1 MLGTPC
7 PRCADVDVAESR
19 TQPNQ
24 FARTLFAGLPKRYNL
39 LASLLSFGQ
48 DPRWRDE
55 MVSHV
60 EKSAAGRILDV
71 ACGPA
76 AVTRELANRTSAQ
89 VVGLDLSVDMLT
101 EGAANVARA
110 GLSERISMVLGRG
123 EQLPFEDGAF
133 DGLTFTYLL
142 RYVADP
148 AATLAELARVVR
160 PGGPI
165 ASLEF
170 AVPPNALWRGSWW
183 LYTRGVLPVAG
194 LVTGGPAWFA
204 VGRFLGP
211 SISTH
216 YREYPIPWTLEAWDM
231 AGIDTIGHRSMSLGG
246 GLVIW
251 GVRRP

>member
-1 MLGTPC
+1 M
-7 PRCADVDVAESR
+7 DVAASR
-19 TQPNQ
+19 ARPNQ
-24 FARTLFAGLPKRYNL
+24 FARQLFAGLPKRYNL
-39 LASLLSFGQ
+39 LAELLSFGQ
-48 DPRWRDE
+48 DRRWRDE
-55 MVSHV
+55 MVGHV
-60 EKSAAGRILDV
+60 VDREPARILDV

-76 AVTRELANRTSAQ
+76 AVTCALAGRTSAR

-101 EGAANVARA
+101 EGVANVSRS
-110 GLSERISMVLGRG
+110 GFGDRVSMVLGRG

-148 AATLAELARVVR
+148 AATIAELARVVR

-170 AVPPNALWRGSWW
+170 AVPPKSGWRAAWW

-194 LVTGGPAWFA
+194 LATGGPAWFH

-211 SISTH
+211 SISSH
-216 YREYPIPWTLEAWDM
+216 YGQYPIPWTLEAWHD
-231 AGIDTIGHRSMSLGG
+231 AGIDDVAHRSMSLGG
-246 GLVIW
+246 GLVVW

>member
-1 MLGTPC
+1 M
-7 PRCADVDVAESR
+7 DVAESR
-19 TQPNQ
+19 ARPNQ
-24 FARTLFAGLPKRYNL
+24 FARQLFAGLSKRYNV
-39 LASLLSFGQ
+39 LAELLSLGQ
-48 DPRWRDE
+48 DRRWRHE
-55 MVSHV
+55 MVTHV
-60 EKSAAGRILDV
+60 ADGSPSRILDV

-76 AVTRELANRTSAQ
+76 AVTCELANRTPAS
-89 VVGLDLSVDMLT
+89 VIGLDLSVDMLA

-110 GLSERISMVLGRG
+110 GLADRVSMVLGRG
-123 EQLPFEDGAF
+123 EQLPFEDGSF

-148 AATLAELARVVR
+148 AATIAELARVVR

-170 AVPPNALWRGSWW
+170 AVPPNPGWQAAWW
-183 LYTRGVLPVAG
+183 LYTRAVLPVAG
-194 LVTGGPAWFA
+194 LVTGGPAWFD

-216 YREYPIPWTLEAWDM
+216 YRQYPIPWTLEAWER
-231 AGIDTIGHRSMSLGG
+231 AGVGVVGHRSMSLGG
-246 GLVIW
+246 GLVVW